1 MNPNFLQ
8 TPIDYLKGVGPNRA
22 DLLKKEL
29 GIFTFQDLLNLYP
42 NRYLDRTQYYKIGQ
56 LQQSSAE
63 VQVVGKITH
72 LKTVEQKRGKRLV
85 ATFRDETG
93 VMELVWFRGH
103 KWIRENLKLNTPY
116 VIFGKT
122 NWYNGTCSMPHPEL
136 ELLATHEQSLRSAMQ
151 PVYPSTEKLGNSGIT
166 NKVINSLMQQLFTET
181 KNAFA
186 ESLSV
191 PILQALKLLPKNE
204 ALFNIHFPQ
213 SAELLA
219 RAQYRLKFEELFYI
233 QLQLLRKNMLHKS
246 KIKGHPF
253 EVVGDYFNTFFSK
266 HLPFQ
271 LTEAQKRVLKEI
283 RADLG
288 SNAQMNRLLQGDVGS
303 GKTIVAFMA
312 MLLALDNGF
321 QACLMAPTEIL
332 AIQHYNGLS
341 ELCDVLNISISLLTG
356 SSTTSQRRELHE
368 SLESGELQ
376 LLVGTH
382 ALLEDKVKF
391 NNLGLAI
398 IDEQHRFGVA
408 QRSKLW
414 HKGGPP
420 QSSLR
425 EEAIAVRK
433 KYMTARP
440 SSYKLLKELQ
450 QQNKKQPTQAETVL
464 WEALRT
470 KKIGYKFRRQHIIDE
485 FIVDFVSLEKR
496 LVVEIDGGYHHTPE
510 QKEADALRTQI
521 LKELG
526 FKTIRFT
533 NEEVIG
539 AIDTTLQTIE
549 KTLKSLPSG
558 EVGGAIPPHILVM
571 TATPIPRTLAM
582 SVYGDLD
589 ISVIDELPPGRKEIT
604 TVHRYDANRLK
615 VFRFIRDE
623 IEKGRQVYIVYPL
636 IQESEALDYKDLM
649 DGYESIVRDFP
660 QPKYQISIVH
670 GQMKPADKDYEM
682 DRFVRGETQ
691 IMVATTVI
699 EVGVNV
705 PNASVMIIE
714 SAERF
719 GLSQLHQLR
728 GRVGRGAEQ
737 SYCILM
743 TSHKLSTDA
752 KTRLETMVRTSDGFE
767 ISEVDLK
774 LRGPGDLMGTQQSGV
789 LNLRIADIIKDTE
802 ILKIA
807 RSYAL
812 QTLKA
817 DPNLSAIENQPI
829 KNTFAQL
836 VKFKNIWNY
845 IS

>member
-1 MNPNFLQ
+1 MLLQSNLIRKYSNSEFSILNSEIENRYFRAMKPNFLQ

-29 GIFTFQDLLNLYP
+29 GIHTFQDLINLYP

-63 VQVVGKITH
+63 VQVIGKITH

-103 KWIRENLKLNTPY
+103 KWIRENLTINTPY

-122 NWYNGTCSMPHPEL
+122 NFYNGTFSMPHPEM
-136 ELLATHEQSLRSAMQ
+136 ELLSTHEESLRSAMQ
-151 PVYPSTEKLGNSGIT
+151 PVYPSTEKLANSGIT
-166 NKVINSLMQQLFTET
+166 NKVINALMQQLFKEVN
-181 KNAFA
+181 NAFT

-191 PILQALKLLPKNE
+191 TILQELKLLPKNKS
-204 ALFNIHFPQ
+204 LFNIHFPQ
-213 SAELLA
+213 SAALLA
-219 RAQYRLKFEELFYI
+219 RAQYRLKFEEFFYI

-246 KIKGHPF
+246 KIKGYPF
-253 EVVGDYFNTFFSK
+253 NVVGDYFNTFFSK
-266 HLPFQ
+266 HIPFN

-303 GKTIVAFMA
+303 GKTIVAFMS

-332 AIQHYNGLS
+332 SNQHYNGLQ
-341 ELCDVLNISISLLTG
+341 ELCEKMNITISLLTG
-356 SSTTSQRRELHE
+356 SSTTSQRREIHE
-368 SLESGELQ
+368 GLENGALQ
-376 LLVGTH
+376 ILIGTH

-391 NNLGLAI
+391 KNLGLAI

-414 HKGGPP
+414 HKN
-420 QSSLR
+420 
-425 EEAIAVRK
+425 A
-433 KYMTARP
+433 Y
-440 SSYKLLKELQ
+440 
-450 QQNKKQPTQAETVL
+450 
-464 WEALRT
+464 
-470 KKIGYKFRRQHIIDE
+470 
-485 FIVDFVSLEKR
+485 
-496 LVVEIDGGYHHTPE
+496 
-510 QKEADALRTQI
+510 
-521 LKELG
+521 
-526 FKTIRFT
+526 
-533 NEEVIG
+533 
-539 AIDTTLQTIE
+539 
-549 KTLKSLPSG
+549 
-558 EVGGAIPPHILVM
+558 PPHILVM

-589 ISVIDELPPGRKEIT
+589 ISVIDELPPGRKEIN

-623 IEKGRQVYIVYPL
+623 IEKGRQIYIVYPL

-649 DGYESIVRDFP
+649 DGYESISRDFP
-660 QPKYQISIVH
+660 QPTYQISIVH

-682 DRFVRGETQ
+682 DRFVRGETN

-705 PNASVMIIE
+705 PNASVMIVE

-743 TSHKLSTDA
+743 TSHKLSADA

-774 LRGPGDLMGTQQSGV
+774 LRGPGDIMGTQQSGV
-789 LNLRIADIIKDTE
+789 LNLRIADIIKDSE

-817 DPNLSAIENQPI
+817 DPALNTPENMPI
-829 KNTFAQL
+829 KNTYAQL